1 MLDFDISL
9 FVVFAIVWILLFVLK
24 KIYFNPMQKVRS
36 ERDALIKINKMAAEK
51 SQEDYDQIL
60 SEIEDQIKK
69 TRMDALTTRNTLEKD
84 AQKKRE
90 ELIAAVSRES
100 KNQVEKSKAELEEQ
114 MKILFKEMEDKSEIL
129 AKKIEKRLLH

>member
-84 AQKKRE
+84 TQKKRE